1 MTNIF
6 GDLLKIALYFSSY
19 SEKCTFLPCRKSF
32 YERIKISARGSRGLV
47 DVSKIRKE
55 ELFPIKVYLSEF
67 YVNLECNSIFAKK
80 QSRLN

>member
-55 ELFPIKVYLSEF
+55 DPIKVYMSEF
-67 YVNLECNSIFAKK
+67 YMNLECNSIFAKK